1 MNLKDF
7 KSGMYKQQ
15 YQYKSFLPEKINHTW
30 IWSDPKVNVLLEK
43 ATQSL
48 GELNAFSLIVP
59 DVDVFIQMHIVK
71 EAQASSK
78 IEGTKTNIDEAV
90 MDKNVIVSEKR
101 DDWQEVQNYIKAMKY
116 AIKQLEKLPLSNRLL
131 KEIHKIL
138 LTGTR
143 GEHKLPGQFRK
154 G

>member
-7 KSGMYKQQ
+7 KSGVYRQQ

-30 IWSDPKVNVLLEK
+30 IWDDPKINVLLEK

-48 GELNAFSLIVP
+48 GELNAFSIIVP

-78 IEGTKTNIDEAV
+78 KENIDFYVFLWAV
-90 MDKNVIVSEKR
+90 KV
-101 DDWQEVQNYIKAMKY
+101 YY
-116 AIKQLEKLPLSNRLL
+116 GFP
-131 KEIHKIL
+131 
-138 LTGTR
+138 
-143 GEHKLPGQFRK
+143 
-154 G
+154 